1 MFGRPSNGFVTITEE
16 HLGLL
21 SSTMASDNTTF
32 SRRRFV
38 KVTSTGT
45 LLALA
50 GCTGDGGDG
59 GGNDTDGSDGDDG
72 GTETADGGTETDGSD
87 GDDGESGAELE
98 VLHGWTGGDG
108 ATAADALE
116 SAFNEAHPDVN
127 LNFNPIGGG
136 GNQNLDAVVANR
148 LQNNNPPGS
157 FANWPGKN
165 LQRYEGVL
173 GEVGDV
179 WEENDYSDVM
189 VQEAVDLHQYNGA
202 FRAVPLGSHRL
213 NCLFYNT
220 AVVETAGVDPSSLTS
235 VSALIDALETVGNE
249 TDAVPM
255 THGMSGTWTTTQL
268 WASIMLGKE
277 GFDAYTNFIEGNPDR
292 AAVQS
297 AFESLRTI
305 LRNHINEDA
314 ASIGLTESNQNIIQ
328 GNAAFIHQGNWAAGA
343 FRNADGFNYDEDWGF
358 KTFPGTE
365 GMYMLHFDS
374 FLYPS
379 GNPTPE
385 LSKTFLS
392 FVGSQEA
399 QIAFNQYKGSIPT
412 RTDVDMS
419 EFGPYLQETAE
430 DFADADQRPPTL
442 QHGLA
447 VTSQKMTAL
456 NDVISSEFTG
466 PYNVEAATDGFV
478 NAVSN

>member
-1 MFGRPSNGFVTITEE
+1 
-16 HLGLL
+16 
-21 SSTMASDNTTF
+21 MADSDNLMDGI
-32 SRRRFV
+32 SRR
-38 KVTSTGT
+38 TMIGSTAAGAAI
-45 LLALA
+45 ALA
-50 GCTGDGGDG
+50 GCSGDGGDG
-59 GGNDTDGSDGDDG
+59 GSDGEDGGSDGGDGSSDGSDG
-72 GTETADGGTETDGSD
+72 GSD
-87 GDDGESGAELE
+87 GGSSAELE

-108 ATAADALE
+108 ATAAEALE
-116 SAFNEAHPDVN
+116 EAFNEAHPDVN

-148 LQNNNPPGS
+148 LQNNNPPGA

-179 WEENDYSDVM
+179 WDENNFQDVM

-220 AVVETAGVDPSSLTS
+220 SVVEEAGVDPSSLTS
-235 VSALIDALETVGNE
+235 VSALIDALETISSE
-249 TDAVPM
+249 TDKIPM
-255 THGMSGTWTTTQL
+255 TQGMSGTWTTTQL
-268 WASIMLGKE
+268 WASTMLGKE
-277 GFDAYTNFIEGNPDR
+277 GYDAYMNFIEGNPDR
-292 AAVQS
+292 AAVKS
-297 AFESLRTI
+297 AFESVGTI
-305 LRNHINEDA
+305 LENYINDDA

-343 FRNADGFNYDEDWGF
+343 FRNAEDFAYDEDWGF
-358 KTFPGTE
+358 KTYPGSE
-365 GMYMLHFDS
+365 GTYMIHFDS
-374 FLYPS
+374 FLYPA

-392 FVGSQEA
+392 FVGSKDA
-399 QIAFNQYKGSIPT
+399 QVAYNQYKGSIPT

-419 EFGPYLQETAE
+419 AFGPYLQETAE
-430 DFADADQRPPTL
+430 DFADADQRPPTI

-447 VTSQKMTAL
+447 VSSEKMTSL
-456 NDVISSEFTG
+456 NDVISSEFSG

-478 NAVSN
+478 DAVSN

>member
-1 MFGRPSNGFVTITEE
+1 MTDD
-16 HLGLL
+16 
-21 SSTMASDNTTF
+21 SDRL

-38 KVTSTGT
+38 EATGAAT
-45 LLALA
+45 LIGLA
-50 GCTGDGGDG
+50 GCSGDGGGDGGDG
-59 GGNDTDGSDGDDG
+59 GDGGSENTDGSDGSDG
-72 GTETADGGTETDGSD
+72 GDSS
-87 GDDGESGAELE
+87 GDPLE

-108 ATAADALE
+108 AAAAEALVE
-116 SAFNEAHPDVN
+116 AFEEEYPDMEHE
-127 LNFNPIGGG
+127 FNPIGGG

-148 LQNNNPPGS
+148 LQNNNPPSS

-173 GEVGDV
+173 GEADSV
-179 WEENDYSDVM
+179 WDEEGFEDVM

-220 AVVETAGVDPSSLTS
+220 SVVEEAGVDPDSLTS
-235 VSALIDALETVGNE
+235 VSALIDALETVATE

-268 WASIMLGKE
+268 WASTMLGKE
-277 GFDAYTNFIEGNPDR
+277 GYDAYMNFIEGSPDE

-297 AFESLRTI
+297 AFESVAEI
-305 LRNHINEDA
+305 LENYINDDA
-314 ASIGLTESNQNIIQ
+314 SSIGLTESNQNIIE

-343 FRNADGFNYDEDWGF
+343 FRNAEDFEYDEDWGF
-358 KTFPGTE
+358 KTYPGSE

-379 GNPTPE
+379 NNPTPE
-385 LSKTFLS
+385 KTDKFMA
-392 FVGSQEA
+392 FVGSEA
-399 QIAFNQYKGSIPT
+399 AQVAFNQYKGSIPT

-419 EFGPYLQETAE
+419 AFGPYLQETQE
-430 DFADADQRPPTL
+430 DFANAEERPPNL
-442 QHGLA
+442 QHGLG
-447 VTSQKMTAL
+447 VDSETMSTL
-456 NDVISSEFTG
+456 NDVISSEFSG
-466 PYNVEAATDGFV
+466 PYNVEAATSGFID
-478 NAVSN
+478 AVSN

>member
-1 MFGRPSNGFVTITEE
+1 MTD
-16 HLGLL
+16 
-21 SSTMASDNTTF
+21 DNKL

-38 KVTSTGT
+38 EATSGAT
-45 LLALA
+45 LIGLA
-50 GCTGDGGDG
+50 GCAGDGGDG
-59 GGNDTDGSDGDDG
+59 GE
-72 GTETADGGTETDGSD
+72 GTETGTSDGGDGGEGTETGTSD
-87 GDDGESGAELE
+87 GGSGAALE

-108 ATAADALE
+108 ARAAEALVTAFE
-116 SAFNEAHPDVN
+116 EEHPDVATE
-127 LNFNPIGGG
+127 FNPIGGG

-148 LQNNNPPGS
+148 LQNNNPPSS

-179 WEENDYSDVM
+179 WDEEGFQDVM
-189 VQEAVDLHQYNGA
+189 AQEAVDLHQHNGA
-202 FRAVPLGSHRL
+202 FRAVPIGSHRL

-220 AVVETAGVDPSSLTS
+220 AVVEEAGVDPSSLTS
-235 VSALIDALETVGNE
+235 VDALVTALETVASE
-249 TDAVPM
+249 TDTVPM

-268 WASIMLGKE
+268 WAALMLGQE
-277 GFDAYTNFIEGNPDR
+277 GFEPYMNFIEGSPDR
-292 AAVQS
+292 ATVKRT
-297 AFESLRTI
+297 FETLGEI
-305 LRNHINEDA
+305 LQNYINEDA

-343 FRNADGFNYDEDWGF
+343 FRNAENFEYNEGWGF

-365 GMYMLHFDS
+365 NMYTLHFDS

-379 GNPTPE
+379 SNPTTE
-385 LSKTFLS
+385 RSKTWLS
-392 FVGSQEA
+392 FVGSQKA

-430 DFADADQRPPTL
+430 DFANAENRPPTL

-447 VTSQKMTAL
+447 VVSETMTAL
-456 NDVISSEFTG
+456 NDVISSNFSG
-466 PYNVEAATDGFV
+466 PYDVEAATDGFV